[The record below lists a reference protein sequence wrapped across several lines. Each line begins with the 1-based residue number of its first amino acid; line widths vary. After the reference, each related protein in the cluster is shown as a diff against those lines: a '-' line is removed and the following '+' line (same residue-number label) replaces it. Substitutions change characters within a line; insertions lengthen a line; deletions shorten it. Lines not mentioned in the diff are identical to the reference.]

1 MAPYAVAALQA
12 SIHASTSRQQ
22 AASRQALVTNGNYRP
37 NVIMSDNSKK
47 SYNYMASPNYLQ
59 YENTYQKFKN
69 LCHNKDV
76 SNFQDVAVLGQH
88 DHGAAGHYRNH
99 VDDLVMDELVMD
111 GRYVS
116 GETKTENMMQS
127 SDDEGGFRNNMKYLK
142 NQFNHQNSTNSCN
155 APNGNGG
162 YNTREIEPLLR
173 EMNHQEPIQ
182 HLLRVSTFFSGQI

>member
-1 MAPYAVAALQA
+1 MAPYVAAMQA
-12 SIHASTSRQQ
+12 SMPASTSRQQ
-22 AASRQALVTNGNYRP
+22 HSMPIANGNYRP
-37 NVIMSDNSKK
+37 NVIMTDNSKK

-76 SNFQDVAVLGQH
+76 TNFQDSHQH
-88 DHGAAGHYRNH
+88 QEYDGGHYRSH
-99 VDDLVMDELVMD
+99 IDDLEIDPRFLDNEM
-111 GRYVS
+111 
-116 GETKTENMMQS
+116 KTENIMQS

-155 APNGNGG
+155 GINGNAS

-173 EMNHQEPIQ
+173 EMNSHEPI
-182 HLLRVSTFFSGQI
+182 HLHRVSSLVLLELFIEL